1 MMRSR
6 RAVTQRVVRGAVP
19 AVANAAA
26 VTQRVVRGAVPAVA
40 NGNAD
45 AAVRVHSRRA
55 AMQGKKS
62 SPKAKKIIKK
72 EKVQKKP

>member
-40 NGNAD
+40 NAA
-45 AAVRVHSRRA
+45 AAVRVHGRRA

-72 EKVQKKP
+72 EKAQKKP